1 MGISEQFMF
10 KIVKDVLL
18 EIIHLDMKD
27 MLDNNVKFKTLSD
40 KVHQQI
46 IKDEDIPKIIME
58 EFRCDGDVSEV
69 YYEIIDEIVDK
80 FIKKYKK

>member
-1 MGISEQFMF
+1 
-10 KIVKDVLL
+10 
-18 EIIHLDMKD
+18 MKD

-40 KVHQQI
+40 KVYQQI

-58 EFRCDGDVSEV
+58 EFRYDGDVSEV